1 MCAIARTA
9 LLPFLAVVAAA
20 MLFVPERAVSIDE
33 KSLSFYHTHTEARLD
48 VVYARGG
55 EYLDEGLK
63 EISGFLADFR
73 TDDRRPMD
81 PELLDFLYDL
91 REAVGSGET
100 YEVISA
106 YRSPQTNEMLR
117 QRSSSSGVAT
127 QSQHMVGK
135 AIDVRLQGVALDKL
149 RDTAIAMQRGGVG
162 YYPDSNFIHLD
173 TARVRRW

>member
-1 MCAIARTA
+1 MCASARAVLFPA
-9 LLPFLAVVAAA
+9 LAIVASA
-20 MLFVPERAVSIDE
+20 MLFAPERAVSIDE
-33 KSLSFYHTHTEARLD
+33 RRLSFYHTHTDERLD

-73 TDDRRPMD
+73 TNDRHAMD

-91 REAVGSGET
+91 RESVGSRGT

-117 QRSSSSGVAT
+117 QRSSNSGVAS

-149 RDTAIAMQRGGVG
+149 RDTALAMQRGGVG

-173 TARVRRW
+173 TAHVRRW

>member
-1 MCAIARTA
+1 MSAFARA
-9 LLPFLAVVAAA
+9 VLLPCLGVAAA
-20 MLFVPERAVSIDE
+20 VMLFAPERAVSIDE
-33 KSLSFYHTHTEARLD
+33 RRLSFYHTHTDERLD

-63 EISGFLADFR
+63 EIAAFLADFR
-73 TDDRRPMD
+73 TDDHRPMD

-135 AIDVRLQGVALDKL
+135 AIDVRLRGVALDKL
-149 RDTAIAMQRGGVG
+149 HNTAIEMQRGGVG